1 MKNQRKHLEDFI
13 CEKNCAVPDII
24 PFNTKDN
31 DARNPTRSP
40 VSDEESS
47 ADSLLGHTPTELEGG
62 FFSDNSD
69 AGSPDSLSPVSNI
82 PSPSQTSPP
91 NTSQEG
97 DISREVAQAEPKHKY
112 QRK

>member
-1 MKNQRKHLEDFI
+1 MNK
-13 CEKNCAVPDII
+13 
-24 PFNTKDN
+24 KDN
-31 DARNPTRSP
+31 GARPP
-40 VSDEESS
+40 AGDLVSDDKSS